1 MAWSQRLAGPY
12 HPTPLVYGDYLYVL
26 YDRGQISCFEAKTGA
41 VKWQHRSV
49 GRGSLVAAD
58 GHLYLRNE
66 QGVVALVE
74 ATPEGYREK
83 GRFKQPER
91 SKIADP
97 AQVERAL
104 ELRISPVCA
113 LWGRAG
119 LRS

>member
-1 MAWSQRLAGPY
+1 M
-12 HPTPLVYGDYLYVL
+12 
-26 YDRGQISCFEAKTGA
+26 
-41 VKWQHRSV
+41 
-49 GRGSLVAAD
+49 
-58 GHLYLRNE
+58 
-66 QGVVALVE
+66 ALVE

-104 ELRISPVCA
+104 ELRISPVCP